1 MGCRQC
7 LPLRFVQLKGKHCL
21 KPHCHNGVV
30 DTFGQCFGDPQ
41 RTADFRHAKLCVCQ
55 LCDSKDDDARWLSLA
70 KPSLE
75 AAFSSRHKCFTI
87 SPQHRRDFSFP
98 LVVWS
103 MVIRLFYTLPFITW
117 SDLKPCF
124 VSETI
129 DETYVINQTIP
140 LLICT

>member
-1 MGCRQC
+1 MCIVIFWIKKLAHTKQ
-7 LPLRFVQLKGKHCL
+7 V
-21 KPHCHNGVV
+21 
-30 DTFGQCFGDPQ
+30 FGDPR

-103 MVIRLFYTLPFITW
+103 NFDSVNFLWSFICRHIDWEILIYNNLENYIFKFQKRFNYTLIKTQPYF
-117 SDLKPCF
+117 
-124 VSETI
+124 
-129 DETYVINQTIP
+129 
-140 LLICT
+140 